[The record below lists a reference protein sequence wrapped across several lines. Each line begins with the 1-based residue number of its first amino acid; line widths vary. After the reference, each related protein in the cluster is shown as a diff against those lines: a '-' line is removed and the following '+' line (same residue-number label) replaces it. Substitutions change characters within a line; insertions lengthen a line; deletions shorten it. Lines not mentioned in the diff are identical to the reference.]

1 MIFINMVF
9 SVEGYQKLLSFVI
22 PRKFKFV
29 DKIEVLKK
37 PYVKHGTLY
46 VSFLITTKKGL
57 FDKMKSECKT
67 EKQPGDNLT
76 FWGFV
81 ICLGKDYDLIGLEK
95 ETQELFNSLS
105 NIKTVS
111 RVIKTQF
118 IIN

>member
-1 MIFINMVF
+1 MVF

-29 DKIEVLKK
+29 DKIQVLGN
-37 PYVKHGTLY
+37 PYVKYGTLHA
-46 VSFLITTKKGL
+46 SFLVTTKKGM
-57 FDKMKSECKT
+57 FNKMKNECKT
-67 EKQPGDNLT
+67 GKESGNKVT

-105 NIKTVS
+105 DVKTVS
-111 RVIKTQF
+111 RVIKTEF
-118 IIN
+118 IVN

>member
-1 MIFINMVF
+1 MVF

-29 DKIEVLKK
+29 DEIQVFGN
-37 PYVKHGTLY
+37 PYVKYGTLHA
-46 VSFLITTKKGL
+46 SFLVTTKKGL
-57 FDKMKSECKT
+57 FNKMKDECKMGR
-67 EKQPGDNLT
+67 EPGDRAT

-81 ICLGKDYDLIGLEK
+81 ICLDKNYDLIGLEK

-105 NIKTVS
+105 DVKTVS
-111 RVIKTQF
+111 RVIKTEF